1 MAENIANENNELSK
15 KAAPV
20 QVKATQQV
28 AVIDT
33 EGQKPKL
40 ESVTLKDISKFVKD
54 DIGFS
59 YQGTSVPA
67 GEHQITDRRRP
78 TPPARWVVSV
88 MK

>member
-20 QVKATQQV
+20 QVKASQQV

-33 EGQKPKL
+33 DGQKPKL

-59 YQGTSVPA
+59 YQGYFRSGWGRQTM
-67 GEHQITDRRRP
+67 DRHRP
-78 TPPARWVVSV
+78 MPPARWAVLV

>member
-1 MAENIANENNELSK
+1 M
-15 KAAPV
+15 

-59 YQGTSVPA
+59 YQGYFRS
-67 GEHQITDRRRP
+67 GWEHQITDRRRP
-78 TPPARWVVSV
+78 YAPGSLGRFGNEMSGWFDLTLNPAGL
-88 MK
+88 